1 MLDFLKKTV
10 QDTIS
15 VNELDPLIGTIELID
30 VREPQEVAM
39 GTIKTAKNIPMA
51 QLLANPAKYLM
62 KTKKYYIMCQSGMR
76 SSRTVRQLQKNGFD
90 VVNVK
95 GGFGSYTGAKRKK

>member
-1 MLDFLKKTV
+1 MLDFLKRNAS
-10 QDTIS
+10 DTIS

-51 QLLANPAKYLM
+51 QLLANPAKYLI
-62 KTKKYYIMCQSGMR
+62 KSKKYYIMCQSGMR
-76 SSRTVRQLQKNGFD
+76 SQRTVRQLQKEGFD

-95 GGFGSYTGAKRKK
+95 GGFGAYSGTKRKK